1 MSWMVWWTCPFS
13 TWYFVF
19 DKCNFVFGIT
29 DNGLR
34 ELGPGR
40 TSGPHG
46 VVHGPHWVL
55 SPIVD
60 VKARLEFVA
69 AVTRAF
75 LNKGPPPHVPPYLVA
90 SFSCVYCPNS
100 KTFFICFIRLNRP
113 SPAFPQFSNDGPR
126 TNDDSPPGCIT
137 MIVL

>member
-1 MSWMVWWTCPFS
+1 MVWWTCPFS

-75 LNKGPPPHVPPYLVA
+75 LNKVPPPMYLH
-90 SFSCVYCPNS
+90 
-100 KTFFICFIRLNRP
+100 IWWRP
-113 SPAFPQFSNDGPR
+113 SVAF
-126 TNDDSPPGCIT
+126 
-137 MIVL
+137 IVQTARPSSSVSSA